1 VQWVHEKGNRAVSTS
16 VGQPNPVS
24 SWKQEVSLRIA
35 AHQRRR
41 GVASNLPA
49 APVQSRHA
57 SGSRAAEA
65 AARVAARYAQ
75 APSYSQILQTEAQAL
90 PRRVAVDCPPE
101 AKAEAVVEAAELSAA
116 AALEIAAPVLAQAA
130 LAPESTSEPT
140 REPETPPAAAPTSSI
155 AWNWEPDA
163 PLDAPRIKL
172 VAPESLEAWENE
184 SKRIHWVPD
193 LRLLPLNPA
202 IAVAPRRVEEMAP
215 FIEEGWQTPSPKPEL
230 VERSWRLEES
240 LEESL
245 ERGLEEL
252 EPVEP
257 MQSIHANLIE
267 FPRELV
273 AARKIRPRRVE
284 GAFALLS
291 QEKQL
296 SIFEVDPEAIS
307 TEPDA
312 TGEALAAA
320 REETDWRGIELEP
333 QAREEEAE
341 VQQTPAESLA
351 PELASVSRRLT
362 AVLVDGA
369 IVGAV
374 GLGSVLV
381 AAPGLLHQKPTRIVE
396 FCAAGALL
404 LVGLLY
410 QTLFLML
417 AGATP
422 GMRATSLS
430 LCTFDEQIPTGSQV
444 RSRLGAMLLSVAPLG
459 LGVAWALFDDDRLC
473 WHDRLSRTYLRRG

>member
-1 VQWVHEKGNRAVSTS
+1 M
-16 VGQPNPVS
+16 
-24 SWKQEVSLRIA
+24 SLRIA

-41 GVASNLPA
+41 GVVSKLPA
-49 APVQSRHA
+49 APTQFRHTP
-57 SGSRAAEA
+57 SSRAAEA

-75 APSYSQILQTEAQAL
+75 APSYSQILETEVPAL
-90 PRRVAVDCPPE
+90 PRCVEIDYQPK
-101 AKAEAVVEAAELSAA
+101 AKAEAVVETAELSVAAAFEIASPVKAQAAPAIKPAPEPETAA
-116 AALEIAAPVLAQAA
+116 AAAPAR
-130 LAPESTSEPT
+130 SNGWS
-140 REPETPPAAAPTSSI
+140 
-155 AWNWEPDA
+155 WEPGA
-163 PLDAPRIKL
+163 PLDASRVKFVP
-172 VAPESLEAWENE
+172 PESLDDWENE
-184 SKRIHWVPD
+184 SQRIHWEPD

-202 IAVAPRRVEEMAP
+202 IAVAPRRVEEVTP
-215 FIEEGWQTPSPKPEL
+215 FIEEGWQRPSPGPSL
-230 VERSWRLEES
+230 VERIWNQ
-240 LEESL
+240 EESL

-257 MQSIHANLIE
+257 MQTIHANLIE

-273 AARKIRPRRVE
+273 AARKMRPRRVE

-312 TGEALAAA
+312 SGEALTAAW
-320 REETDWRGIELEP
+320 EESDWRGIELEP
-333 QAREEEAE
+333 QTREEEAE
-341 VQQTPAESLA
+341 VQQTPAEPVA

-369 IVGAV
+369 IVAAV

-381 AAPGLLHQKPTRIVE
+381 AAPGLLHQRPARMVE
-396 FCAAGALL
+396 LCAAGALL
-404 LVGLLY
+404 LVGLVY
-410 QTLFLML
+410 QSLFLML

-422 GMRATSLS
+422 GMRATHLS
-430 LCTFDEQIPTGSQV
+430 LCTFDEQIPTGAQV

-473 WHDRLSRTYLRRG
+473 WHDRLSRTYLRVG

>member
-1 VQWVHEKGNRAVSTS
+1 M
-16 VGQPNPVS
+16 
-24 SWKQEVSLRIA
+24 SLRIA
-35 AHQRRR
+35 AHKRRR
-41 GVASNLPA
+41 GLASTVPA
-49 APVQSRHA
+49 APAQSRYA
-57 SGSRAAEA
+57 LGNRAAEV

-75 APSYSQILQTEAQAL
+75 APSYSQILEMEAPAL
-90 PRRVAVDCPPE
+90 PRRVTVDCQPE
-101 AKAEAVVEAAELSAA
+101 AKAEAVVEAAELSIAA
-116 AALEIAAPVLAQAA
+116 AFEIAAPIIAPAA
-130 LAPESTSEPT
+130 PVIEPM
-140 REPETPPAAAPTSSI
+140 REPETLPAAEPARSK
-155 AWNWEPDA
+155 AWNWEPGL
-163 PLDAPRIKL
+163 PLDESRVKL

-184 SKRIHWVPD
+184 SQRIHWEPD
-193 LRLLPLNPA
+193 PRLLPLNPA

-215 FIEEGWQTPSPKPEL
+215 FIEEGWQRPSPKPKL
-230 VERSWRLEES
+230 VERPWRQ
-240 LEESL
+240 EESL

-267 FPRELV
+267 FPHELV
-273 AARKIRPRRVE
+273 AARKMRPRRVE

-312 TGEALAAA
+312 IVFSHTSA
-320 REETDWRGIELEP
+320 REKTDWRGIELEP
-333 QAREEEAE
+333 QAREEEAA
-341 VQQTPAESLA
+341 VQEMPAELLA
-351 PELASVSRRLT
+351 PELASVSRRLM

-369 IVGAV
+369 IVIAV

-381 AAPGLLHQKPTRIVE
+381 AAPGLLHQRPARIVE
-396 FCAAGALL
+396 LCAAGALL
-404 LVGLLY
+404 LVGLVY
-410 QTLFLML
+410 QTLFLAL

-473 WHDRLSRTYLRRG
+473 WHDRLSRTYLRVG